1 MNGLSGPFT
10 LVARILLAAI
20 FISAGFSKITGFDG
34 TVGYIAAYGLPM
46 ANSVA
51 ILTIL
56 LEIVAGIALLVG
68 FQARIAAFLLGGFT
82 ILAALI
88 FHAFWS
94 VPADQVYMQQLM
106 FMKNLSIAGGLF
118 MVTALGAGA
127 WSLDNKQPN

>member
-1 MNGLSGPFT
+1 MNPLQAPFT
-10 LVARILLAAI
+10 LVARLLLASI
-20 FISAGFSKITGFDG
+20 FILAGFSKITGFEG

-46 ANSVA
+46 ASVLA
-51 ILTIL
+51 VLTIG
-56 LEIVAGIALLVG
+56 LEIVAGLALLVG
-68 FQARIAAFLLGGFT
+68 YQARVAAFLLGGFT

-94 VPADQVYMQQLM
+94 VPADQAYMQQLM

-127 WSLDNKQPN
+127 WSLDQRRA